1 MAGREC
7 PTETEPNKEKHRMD
21 RSEALAALRTAA
33 VDVLQVDADKVV
45 ETASFAEDLE
55 ADSLDLVELVMS
67 LEDSLDI
74 TIEEDELADVRTVGD
89 ALNVI
94 VAAST
99 AAA

>member
-1 MAGREC
+1 
-7 PTETEPNKEKHRMD
+7 MD
-21 RSEALAALRTAA
+21 RSDALAALRTAA
-33 VDVLQVDADKVV
+33 VDVLQVEAEKVT
-45 ETASFAEDLE
+45 EAASFAEDLE

-67 LEDSLDI
+67 LEDTLGI

-99 AAA
+99 VDA